1 MSDQGKDISLILGSG
16 GARGLA
22 HIGAIEVLEERGYR
36 IASIAGSSM
45 GALVGGIHAS
55 GKLKE
60 YRDWVVE
67 LERLDVVRL
76 LDFTIGGN
84 GVIKGDRIIEV
95 LKDMIGDQKI
105 EDLSMAYTAVATDLD
120 RQREIWLS
128 QGSLFDA
135 IRASI
140 AIPMLFTPVRL
151 KGRTLVDGG
160 LVNPIPVAP
169 TLRDLTDLTVVVN
182 VNASRPAGPPAAK
195 SVMAAKESASA
206 AGDIRSKIASF
217 LHSLG
222 ISRND
227 DDSDDGAKD
236 APGIVELMSRSLDTM
251 QHIIG
256 RHRLAGYEP
265 NIVVGVPRTSS
276 FFYEFWR
283 ARELVEIG
291 RRCATEA
298 LDGFE
303 QAEAKAG
310 RK

>member
-1 MSDQGKDISLILGSG
+1 MGKTVSLVLGSG

-22 HIGAIEVLEERGYR
+22 HIGAIEVLERRGYE

-55 GKLKE
+55 GKLDE

-67 LERLDVVRL
+67 LERMDVVKL
-76 LDFTIGGN
+76 LDFTFGGN

-95 LKDMIGDQKI
+95 LKDMIGDCKI
-105 EDLSMAYTAVATDLD
+105 EDLPMAYTAVATDLD

-169 TLRDLTDLTVVVN
+169 TLRDITDLTVVVN
-182 VNASRPAGPPAAK
+182 VNASRPAGPPGGANK
-195 SVMAAKESASA
+195 VLVDKTETTPD
-206 AGDIRSKIASF
+206 DIKSKISAF
-217 LHSLG
+217 LQNLG
-222 ISRND
+222 INR
-227 DDSDDGAKD
+227 DSETTEQ
-236 APGIVELMSRSLDTM
+236 APGLVELMSRSLDTM

-265 NIVVGVPRTSS
+265 NIVIGVPRTSC

-283 ARELVEIG
+283 GRELIEIG
-291 RRCATEA
+291 RGCAEEA
-298 LDGFE
+298 LDDFE
-303 QAEAKAG
+303 EAE
-310 RK
+310 RKRSGK